1 MASKS
6 LISWSSTSSCGVGLM
21 AFLFWF
27 QASLRRGPSWLMY
40 NGAREAPGSIAF
52 FGGMTKV
59 VARAV
64 VEGGRL
70 SSPEVGA
77 NVVHLFSSAVNR
89 EQGNTIVKD

>member
-1 MASKS
+1 M
-6 LISWSSTSSCGVGLM
+6 SS
-21 AFLFWF
+21 
-27 QASLRRGPSWLMY
+27 
-40 NGAREAPGSIAF
+40 GARAAPSTIAF

-64 VEGGRL
+64 VEGGHL

-77 NVVHLFSSAVNR
+77 NVGHLFSNVVNQ